1 MNELKQALQE
11 QIKVLP
17 ESVKRGGVMTATLWK
32 QKAEKAHRLLS
43 SSKSSK
49 IELEVALSDLRNFK

>member
-1 MNELKQALQE
+1 MNELRQALQE

-17 ESVKRGGVMTATLWK
+17 EAVKRGGVMTATLWK

-43 SSKSSK
+43 SSKASK
-49 IELEVALSDLRNFK
+49 IELEVALSELRNFK